1 MIMMK
6 RQCLAVSDVQH
17 QLTIEA
23 WSSDMYV
30 QATVAILDR
39 KMAILRAEISEQAA
53 LAAQRHKFNQ
63 GSLQPTGNT
72 SPGRLASGL
81 AATAHVSTF
90 FSSLKPTCAAG
101 ISCKQP

>member
-1 MIMMK
+1 MD
-6 RQCLAVSDVQH
+6 LAILPQH
-17 QLTIEA
+17 GML
-23 WSSDMYV
+23 M

-63 GSLQPTGNT
+63 GSLQPTGDT

-81 AATAHVSTF
+81 AATAHVRHPYQG
-90 FSSLKPTCAAG
+90 FSQF
-101 ISCKQP
+101 SCEAL

>member
-1 MIMMK
+1 MVP
-6 RQCLAVSDVQH
+6 QTGLLLYVELATLPHRSM
-17 QLTIEA
+17 L
-23 WSSDMYV
+23 M

-63 GSLQPTGNT
+63 GSLQPTGDT

-81 AATAHVSTF
+81 AATAHVRHPHQD
-90 FSSLKPTCAAG
+90 FSHFT
-101 ISCKQP
+101 